1 MKKYVCSICGY
12 VYDEAAGIPAAG
24 IGPGTRWEDLPEGWV
39 CPLCGA
45 SKDLF
50 NPVEPQKRP
59 ENGTVKAAG
68 PETVRERDGGEEAR
82 GPEDGSGDEELRELS
97 AGELSALCSNLARGC
112 EKQYRAEESALF
124 TQLADYFKAKT
135 PVPESAELSGLLE
148 RVGRELN
155 VGFPQA
161 EAAAKENGDRGAQR
175 ALVWSGKVTRI
186 LDALLKRW
194 EKEGE
199 AMLEHTNLYVCDI
212 CGFVYVGDNPPELC
226 PVCKVP
232 GWKFSQIERRA

>member
-1 MKKYVCSICGY
+1 M
-12 VYDEAAGIPAAG
+12 
-24 IGPGTRWEDLPEGWV
+24 
-39 CPLCGA
+39 
-45 SKDLF
+45 
-50 NPVEPQKRP
+50 
-59 ENGTVKAAG
+59 KAAG

-148 RVGRELN
+148 RVGRDLN